1 MDFMASPFLC
11 LIGFVSAIGGT
22 KVSINS
28 SLFLLFA
35 DLIWFDYGTAPLMFR
50 ERLMVQVETIFL
62 WNGKLIIHHFVAFD
76 GISFIYYSTKS
87 FRLKS
92 EQEYWQTI
100 SKVTKS
106 LSTAE
111 LEEYQDIF
119 SFFDR

>member
-1 MDFMASPFLC
+1 
-11 LIGFVSAIGGT
+11 
-22 KVSINS
+22 
-28 SLFLLFA
+28 
-35 DLIWFDYGTAPLMFR
+35 MFR

-76 GISFIYYSTKS
+76 GISLIYYSTES

-92 EQEYWQTI
+92 EQEYWQTF